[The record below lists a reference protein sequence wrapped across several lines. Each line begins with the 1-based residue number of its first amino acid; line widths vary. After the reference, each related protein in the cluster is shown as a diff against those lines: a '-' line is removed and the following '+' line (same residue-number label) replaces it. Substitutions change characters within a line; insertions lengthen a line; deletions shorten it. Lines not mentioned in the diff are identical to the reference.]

1 MLVAVLLW
9 GGVIACD
16 AKSVSVSDLSLGLQR
31 GDDPGQTTD
40 TRDTGQRAASPVR
53 RECALAS
60 GRATTQQPPP
70 SQQCP
75 LAWRL
80 QPLFRRSVRWLGNRF
95 VSFSGTYCTLGTPR
109 QLSCLPE

>member
-16 AKSVSVSDLSLGLQR
+16 AKSVSVFDLSLGLQR

-53 RECALAS
+53 RERALAS
-60 GRATTQQPPP
+60 GRATTQHNHLRPN
-70 SQQCP
+70 SALSRGVC
-75 LAWRL
+75 
-80 QPLFRRSVRWLGNRF
+80 SHC
-95 VSFSGTYCTLGTPR
+95 SGGP
-109 QLSCLPE
+109 